1 MCCLWL
7 PLVMILMG
15 SWWSGK
21 LLWTHIFLKLNFG
34 RFQDFFFLNLDDKNS
49 RTSNMKIKGVMF
61 VCFCNHGLG
70 QIVRG
75 MDKSYVIRQS
85 RVVDLSLAKIW
96 I

>member
-1 MCCLWL
+1 MENYW
-7 PLVMILMG
+7 
-15 SWWSGK
+15 
-21 LLWTHIFLKLNFG
+21 WTHIFLKLNFV
-34 RFQDFFFLNLDDKNS
+34 RFQDFLFFFLFLNLDDKNS

-61 VCFCNHGLG
+61 VCFCNHVLG

-85 RVVDLSLAKIW
+85 RVVGLSLAKIW